1 MYNRTVL
8 DQHGFECR
16 LDFLKLA
23 FIYFTNGLV
32 IILSLGL
39 MIPWAKVRLALY
51 QAECLDFLAEGSLEE
66 FITAEDKRC
75 NAFGEEMGE
84 AFDID
89 IGL

>member
-1 MYNRTVL
+1 
-8 DQHGFECR
+8 
-16 LDFLKLA
+16 
-23 FIYFTNGLV
+23 
-32 IILSLGL
+32 